1 MADAPT
7 PPDDATH
14 AADDSVP
21 VPTTHQEQV
30 FDRIWTQRPGQ
41 QNWSSS
47 SWWFFILFPEGETG
61 FGPRQLMFSIAARA
75 GDRIRVNDVWLPGM
89 DLDRDV
95 VDGVDEF
102 DVISVGWDG
111 NDDDV
116 EERIVNQ
123 PARATL
129 SADGSIEAWAEL
141 EDGERRGS
149 AIRAS
154 EDRPLGLEAEF
165 VGEKGGVEFEAWG
178 DLDSVTTAP
187 VQSMAMDTPLGGVDV
202 VAFRQLRFSGEFDLP
217 RGTETLEGSCYFQRV
232 CFNVPLFPWKWI
244 WAVFPNG
251 AAFSAMIPFVGP
263 HVLREGYEFYGSSAL
278 ERATI
283 PVRASA
289 FYSPADADDVVA
301 FDDITIEPIYDD
313 DAFDPS
319 AVAEGHD
326 GQGRDGEGPNGD
338 PPDGDTADCDH
349 ESDVTHPDFAVEAT
363 TDDGDFVSFTASSYG
378 HARNHIDR
386 PLLGGRTSSHWSYN
400 EFLVE
405 LDDLDGRVDDQHL
418 STATL
423 GDGYGTLEYSTG
435 LGL

>member
-7 PPDDATH
+7 SPDDATSAANDSRAATGGSTH

-21 VPTTHQEQV
+21 VPTTHQERV
-30 FDRIWTQRPGQ
+30 FDRIWTQRTGQ
-41 QNWSSS
+41 QNRSSS

-154 EDRPLGLEAEF
+154 DDRPLGLEAEF

-202 VAFRQLRFSGEFDLP
+202 VAFRQMRFSGEFDLP

-278 ERATI
+278 ERATV

-289 FYSPADADDVVA
+289 FFSPADADGVVA
-301 FDDITIEPIYDD
+301 FDDVSIEPIYDD
-313 DAFDPS
+313 DAFDPT
-319 AVAEGHD
+319 A
-326 GQGRDGEGPNGD
+326 
-338 PPDGDTADCDH
+338 DGDD
-349 ESDVTHPDFAVEAT
+349 EFDVTHPDFAVEAT

-386 PLLGGRTSSHWSYN
+386 PLLGGRASSHWSYN

-435 LGL
+435 LGI